1 MCGLVVEAII
11 TVLSTE
17 QTEPLKNKTK
27 TKSHPPKKQETKRC
41 GVRCMDEKTQ
51 KLHPSVTSLK
61 TRQGREA
68 GKMRVL
74 TETLA
79 FLKGS

>member
-41 GVRCMDEKTQ
+41 GVRCMDEKTE
-51 KLHPSVTSLK
+51 TSLK